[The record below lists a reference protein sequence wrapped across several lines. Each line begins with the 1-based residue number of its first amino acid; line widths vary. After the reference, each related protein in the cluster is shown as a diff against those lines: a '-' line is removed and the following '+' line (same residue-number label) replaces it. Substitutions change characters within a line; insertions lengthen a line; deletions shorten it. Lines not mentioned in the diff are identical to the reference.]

1 MEYYIQ
7 HGVCFSTAVG
17 TDERPEITRWTSWGH
32 GDLQQS
38 YLLHTAEDTLVI
50 DPVLPKS
57 SDGLRA
63 LKRRAGKVAAI
74 VSLSPLHERD
84 IAEAAKRYRAPV
96 YGPPAPRKT
105 TKYGKKLDVRYED
118 GEELPGGVRA
128 ISSGDENGEMWV
140 YWTTPGGL
148 HVLINADTIYGQNR
162 PGGLGGRKASYW
174 MQVGG
179 IRLRATGKIEREE
192 LRDRYRRIDP
202 LDIDLILNGH
212 NPLPLDE
219 DPKAAI
225 ADALS
230 EGTYEVHPSGT
241 CTYMYMDFGE

>member
-17 TDERPEITRWTSWGH
+17 TDERPEVTRWTSWGH

-38 YLLHTAEDTLVI
+38 YLLHTAEGTLVV

-63 LKRRAGKVAAI
+63 LKRRAGKVTAI
-74 VSLSPLHERD
+74 IS
-84 IAEAAKRYRAPV
+84 
-96 YGPPAPRKT
+96 
-105 TKYGKKLDVRYED
+105 GKKLDVRYED
-118 GEELPGGVRA
+118 GEELPGGVQA

-140 YWTTPGGL
+140 YWTTPGDR

-162 PGGLGGRKASYW
+162 LGGLGGRRASYW

-179 IRLRATGKIEREE
+179 IRLRATGKMERGE
-192 LRDRYRRIDP
+192 LRNRYRRIDP
-202 LDIDLILNGH
+202 LDIDLVLNGH
-212 NPLPLDE
+212 NPLPLDD
-219 DPKAAI
+219 DPKAAVVSV
-225 ADALS
+225 LS
-230 EGTYEVHPSGT
+230 EGTYEIHPSGT
-241 CTYMYMDFGE
+241 CTFMYMDFGR